1 MQCPVPKCACLL
13 RAWVRVWVPHVSRLS
28 RPGATRDRPGRDRP
42 RSRLGPVAA
51 VLALRLRLGACA
63 RPPTLA
69 SLEIHVREKPHKQK
83 RARSRFLSEA
93 SNPQTAPP
101 KLKASSVHLRLTH
114 TTLPTAHGPVGARR
128 LDRRQRSTQQSTDEC
143 VRTTAHIYEG
153 KALVAPACELRKAPS
168 GVGQLPHPSQ

>member
-1 MQCPVPKCACLL
+1 MSGAQVCVSAVGACMGACLG
-13 RAWVRVWVPHVSRLS
+13 APRVP
-28 RPGATRDRPGRDRP
+28 A
-42 RSRLGPVAA
+42 VAA
-51 VLALRLRLGACA
+51 RGDARPTWARPTQVSSWPRCSRSGVALAACA

>member
-13 RAWVRVWVPHVSRLS
+13 RAWVRVWAAPRVP
-28 RPGATRDRPGRDRP
+28 A
-42 RSRLGPVAA
+42 VAA
-51 VLALRLRLGACA
+51 RGDARPTWARPTQVSSWPRCSRSGVAACA

-69 SLEIHVREKPHKQK
+69 SLWRYMYEKNLTNKSAPDPG
-83 RARSRFLSEA
+83 FLSEA

-128 LDRRQRSTQQSTDEC
+128 LDRRQRRTQHSTDEC